1 MGRCLRSGSKREGMS
16 VRTNSPDSKVR
27 QLQRKLY
34 LSAKKSK
41 SRRFH
46 ALYERI
52 HDWEVLQESWERVRA
67 NRGAAGI
74 DGETLKAIETR
85 GVEPFL
91 KGIQQHLEE
100 GRYHPV
106 PVRRVEIE
114 KRDGSGK
121 KRPLGIP
128 TVRDRVVQM
137 AAKIVLEP
145 VFEAD
150 FRDCSYGYRPKR
162 STVNAME
169 RIRELA
175 NKGYNFVLDGDIRNY
190 FGSIEHEKLLE
201 AVRRRISDRRV
212 VKLIKKWLKAGVMTE
227 GRLESSLV
235 GTPQG
240 GVISPLLSNVYLNMV
255 DEKWERENSTL
266 GVLVRF
272 CDDFVVLSR
281 SRRAVEESRRWM
293 AAKLTELKLELHS
306 EKTKIVELAWG
317 REGFDFLG
325 WHITKRASA
334 RFRGRYFLNRWPSRR
349 SMSRL
354 YGRFRAIAHRNRRV
368 RNVRELVAELNPVL
382 RGWSEYFRTGNSR
395 RKFQQADKVLW
406 ERLALYEARRR
417 YRKGPYW
424 DLKRWSYDWF
434 KGLGLF
440 DLTRHGIIRY
450 PGLEVSHA

>member
-1 MGRCLRSGSKREGMS
+1 
-16 VRTNSPDSKVR
+16 VRTNSPVGKVR

-52 HDWEVLQESWERVRA
+52 HDWEVLQEAWERVRS

-74 DGETLKAIETR
+74 DGETLKAIEAK
-85 GVEPFL
+85 GGEPFL
-91 KGIQQHLEE
+91 KGIQQYLEE

-106 PVRRVEIE
+106 PVRRVEID

-162 STVNAME
+162 SAVGAME

-212 VKLIKKWLKAGVMTE
+212 VKLIKKWLKAGVMVE
-227 GRLESSLV
+227 GRLEQSLV

-255 DEKWERENSTL
+255 DEEWERENSTL
-266 GVLVRF
+266 GVLVRY

-281 SRRAVEESRRWM
+281 TRRGIEEARRRM
-293 AAKLTELKLELHS
+293 AAMLAGLKLELHP
-306 EKTKIVELAWG
+306 EKTRIVELAWG
-317 REGFDFLG
+317 KEGFDFLG
-325 WHITKRASA
+325 WHATKRASA
-334 RFRGRYFLNRWPSRR
+334 RFRGRFFLNRWPSRR

-354 YGRFRAIAHRNRRV
+354 YGRFRAMAHRNRRV
-368 RNVRELVAELNPVL
+368 RNVRELVPELNRVL

-406 ERLALYEARRR
+406 ERLALFEAKRRFR
-417 YRKGPYW
+417 NGPYYYW
-424 DLKRWSYDWF
+424 GLQRWNYEWF

-440 DLTRHGIIRY
+440 DMTRNGIIRY